1 MNDEELDITDEERA
15 MAAELARAL
24 DSEREARAGS
34 DAAFALA
41 LKATHTRSSVDPDIE
56 ARALERAVAASGK
69 HQRRRTFVPLLLAAA
84 VLLLA
89 VPAAGTLNRLW
100 TAPNGTPVAV
110 EAPALPSADAL
121 LGAPIDEAQP
131 AGDRA
136 LTLGRARTRSYFE
149 GRIASERGAR

>member
-24 DSEREARAGS
+24 ESSEARPGS

-41 LKATHTRSSVDPDIE
+41 LRATHTRSSIDPDAQ

-69 HQRRRTFVPLLLAAA
+69 QQRRRTFVPLLLAAA
-84 VLLLA
+84 ALLLA
-89 VPAAGTLNRLW
+89 VPATGTLNRLW
-100 TAPNGTPVAV
+100 TAPTRMPVAV
-110 EAPALPSADAL
+110 ETPALPSADAL
-121 LGAPIDEAQP
+121 LGAPIDEDQP

-136 LTLGRARTRSYFE
+136 RVLGRARTRSYFE
-149 GRIASERGAR
+149 RRIASERGAR